1 MLSCELK
8 HLHFQLSW
16 CVFDAFMF
24 PVLCFSGALT
34 ALLFSFPFFSI
45 THFLYST
52 HSHYLTISFL
62 CFSLS
67 LSLWSLSVLFSLCPR
82 VAWLFHSLS
91 LSLFWLC
98 LRMPLSLSF
107 SVSPSLY
114 LCDSVFPPVPFFPR
128 LTHSLSILI
137 SLSVCS
143 PTLSFSVSTSK
154 SFLFVCVLHP
164 LFYLFSLSLSLPH
177 VWLYQSFWLHPDCVS
192 LSFFTSLSVPPL
204 PQLSFF
210 NRRLPLSLSLSVFLS
225 VLGSHTEYGRKSSSA
240 FSVYHHSPSVY
251 NLIDLQ
257 PPHTHTHTHTHTH
270 VSPKALTPRICM
282 WISLGLP
289 AATSILISA
298 LFMGL

>member
-1 MLSCELK
+1 MWVEALTLSVVLVC
-8 HLHFQLSW
+8 FRRVYVS
-16 CVFDAFMF
+16 CFMF
-24 PVLCFSGALT
+24 FWCFNCAALFLS
-34 ALLFSFPFFSI
+34 LLFYHSLFILNSFPLSHHLLSLFLSFFIPLVSFSFILSLSSCCLTFSFPLS
-45 THFLYST
+45 L
-52 HSHYLTISFL
+52 SFL
-62 CFSLS
+62 TLSPYASLSLILRLSLS
-67 LSLWSLSVLFSLCPR
+67 LSLW
-82 VAWLFHSLS
+82 LS
-91 LSLFWLC
+91 LSSSPFFSTSDSLALYFN
-98 LRMPLSLSF
+98 LSL
-107 SVSPSLY
+107 
-114 LCDSVFPPVPFFPR
+114 R
-128 LTHSLSILI
+128 LLSHSLFLSQRPNLFCLSASFIPCFTF
-137 SLSVCS
+137 SL
-143 PTLSFSVSTSK
+143 
-154 SFLFVCVLHP
+154 
-164 LFYLFSLSLSLPH
+164 SLSLSLPH

-210 NRRLPLSLSLSVFLS
+210 NRCLPLSLSLSVFLS

-257 PPHTHTHTHTHTH
+257 PPHTHTHTH